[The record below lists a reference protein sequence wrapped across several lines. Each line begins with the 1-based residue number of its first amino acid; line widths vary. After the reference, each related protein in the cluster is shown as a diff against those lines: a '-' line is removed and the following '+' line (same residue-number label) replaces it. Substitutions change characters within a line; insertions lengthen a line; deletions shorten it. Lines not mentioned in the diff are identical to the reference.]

1 VPILDERNL
10 EFISHSPEQTQRLGV
25 RLGELLEP
33 GTLVCLVGDLGA
45 GKTTIAQG
53 VARGWGALDPVTSPT
68 FVLINQYRRADSA
81 VLYHVDAFRLERPA
95 EAQALGLLELVD
107 GEGPVLIEWA
117 DKIADILPGDGLWVE
132 MSWEDESRRRL
143 RFDARGPAYESL
155 LRRFRQA
162 AFGG

>member
-25 RLGELLEP
+25 RLGELLEA

-45 GKTTIAQG
+45 GKTTFAQG
-53 VARGWGALDPVTSPT
+53 VARGWGALDAVTSPT

-81 VLYHVDAFRLERPA
+81 VLFHVDAFRLKDQH
-95 EAQALGLLELVD
+95 EAQGLGLTEVM
-107 GEGPVLIEWA
+107 EGPGPMMVEWA
-117 DKIADILPGDGLWVE
+117 DRIVDELPADALWVE
-132 MSWEDESRRRL
+132 LKWEDDSRRRL
-143 RFDARGPAYESL
+143 EFDARGPSYEAL
-155 LRRFRQA
+155 LKRFRQA

>member
-25 RLGELLEP
+25 RLGELLDP

-81 VLYHVDAFRLERPA
+81 VLYHVDAFRLDRPTD
-95 EAQALGLLELVD
+95 AQALGLLELID
-107 GEGPVLIEWA
+107 GAGPVLIEWA
-117 DKIADILPGDGLWVE
+117 DKIASILPSEGLWVE
-132 MSWEDESRRRL
+132 MSWEDDLRRRL
-143 RFDARGPAYESL
+143 RFDARGPASESL
-155 LRRFRQA
+155 LKRFRQA

>member
-1 VPILDERNL
+1 
-10 EFISHSPEQTQRLGV
+10 
-25 RLGELLEP
+25 
-33 GTLVCLVGDLGA
+33 
-45 GKTTIAQG
+45 
-53 VARGWGALDPVTSPT
+53 
-68 FVLINQYRRADSA
+68 VLINQYRRADSA

-117 DKIADILPGDGLWVE
+117 DKIADILPADGLWVE
-132 MSWEDESRRRL
+132 MNWEDESRRRL

>member
-33 GTLVCLVGDLGA
+33 GRLVCLVGDLGA

-81 VLYHVDAFRLERPA
+81 VLYHVDAFRLDQPQ
-95 EAQALGLLELVD
+95 EALALGLLELMD
-107 GEGPVLIEWA
+107 GDGPVLIEWA
-117 DKIADILPGDGLWVE
+117 DKVAAILPAEALWVD
-132 MSWEDESRRRL
+132 MSWEDDSRRRL
-143 RFDARGPAYESL
+143 SFDARGPAYESL
-155 LRRFRQA
+155 LKRFRQA

>member
-33 GTLVCLVGDLGA
+33 GTLICLVGDLGA
-45 GKTTIAQG
+45 GKTTFAQG

-68 FVLINQYRRADSA
+68 FVLINQYRRADSG
-81 VLYHVDAFRLERPA
+81 VLFHVDAFRLNGPH
-95 EAQALGLLELVD
+95 EAQGLGLQEIM
-107 GEGPVLIEWA
+107 EGPGPMMVEWA
-117 DKIADILPGDGLWVE
+117 DRVVDELPAHALWIE
-132 MSWEDESRRRL
+132 LKWEDDSRRRL
-143 RFDARGPAYESL
+143 EFDARGPSYEAL
-155 LRRFRQA
+155 LKRFRQA